1 MRETTRNFSHLGAYV
16 FGTALLFSS
25 FALAAPIVLKEF
37 ADTPFVSWTAAVL
50 EPAPKEPTRLSVA
63 VTNAR
68 EIRAALA
75 KPIPGPDPLPP
86 ITAKLAYGL
95 LKPGG
100 KGVVTGNKFRLPQVA
115 DDAMAMDLAAPK
127 QHRARSAVLPE
138 LHKVY

>member
-1 MRETTRNFSHLGAYV
+1 
-16 FGTALLFSS
+16 
-25 FALAAPIVLKEF
+25 VLKEF

-86 ITAKLAYGL
+86 ITAKLAYGH

>member
-25 FALAAPIVLKEF
+25 FALAATIVLREF

-86 ITAKLAYGL
+86 ITAKLAYGH

-100 KGVVTGNKFRLPQVA
+100 KGINLDCRSMQKMLWQWILRHQSNIEQEARCSPNCTRFIEQV
-115 DDAMAMDLAAPK
+115 
-127 QHRARSAVLPE
+127 
-138 LHKVY
+138 